1 MKLLTLS
8 DLKHFWTNAVQKIP
22 IKISDLQDDVDMLT
36 SHEDL
41 HLEDLPNDSPNIIF
55 ENNTPSYTWREMP
68 HGDLIDWSYFGN
80 PYDQELT
87 FLTSSSKI
95 IYKNNSNSQNT
106 CELAFGQSKVE
117 TKTILTMNYYYG
129 SNDTNEPDDDSNY
142 VSSSLVFTLSPGYN
156 NFASPTFDETEY
168 SYSDV
173 SPDGDNYYLGRKN
186 PFKAICAK
194 DFMFESEGNYFS
206 LMSTLEEMY
215 GSLGTHIADTDIHV
229 TSSDKTSWNTVT
241 SKANDSDVVHKTG
254 DETIAGVK
262 TFSDDTYI
270 KSLNFTSEVASQ
282 SSSGGSTLPLIA
294 TVTYT
299 GQTESKS
306 ARINLRISANGTKT
320 FYPHENNQYSLGT
333 ASKKWSEVRA
343 YQYYYGSSDIE
354 FSDKFVTT
362 DTTQTIS
369 GVKSFSNDTYITSL
383 NFTNNVA
390 SPSSSSSSVMPIINT
405 VTYTSGDTSVVARL
419 NFRVTANGDKSL
431 YPHEN
436 NQYYL
441 GLTSRKW
448 KEIHATEYY
457 YGSSDTEFSSKF
469 VTTDTAQ
476 TISGAKTLTDIL
488 TGTALDCTRVRSK
501 SDPQAY
507 IVFRQND
514 QALPGS
520 IVIRASDG
528 TGTSLHIAGGSFRSY
543 TDNTVSLGTSSYKW
557 TNVATN
563 AINGLNPSSLSMPDL
578 ANGIDISSYITTGDT
593 DNNYTPSV
601 NGWIWIRLIGNG
613 ASIIQGDFGINSSY
627 VTNNLTSEKWVE
639 TNLFVTKNVQS
650 IIRCRGIT
658 GIVSAYFYPCLG
670 NV

>member
-22 IKISDLQDDVDMLT
+22 IKISDLRDDV
-36 SHEDL
+36 
-41 HLEDLPNDSPNIIF
+41 
-55 ENNTPSYTWREMP
+55 
-68 HGDLIDWSYFGN
+68 
-80 PYDQELT
+80 
-87 FLTSSSKI
+87 
-95 IYKNNSNSQNT
+95 
-106 CELAFGQSKVE
+106 A
-117 TKTILTMNYYYG
+117 
-129 SNDTNEPDDDSNY
+129 
-142 VSSSLVFTLSPGYN
+142 
-156 NFASPTFDETEY
+156 
-168 SYSDV
+168 
-173 SPDGDNYYLGRKN
+173 
-186 PFKAICAK
+186 
-194 DFMFESEGNYFS
+194 
-206 LMSTLEEMY
+206 
-215 GSLGTHIADTDIHV
+215 LGTHIADTDIHV

-362 DTTQTIS
+362 DSTQTIS

-390 SPSSSSSSVMPIINT
+390 SPSSSGSSIMPIINT

-419 NFRVTANGDKSL
+419 NFRVTADGTKSL

-441 GLTSRKW
+441 GLQSRKW
-448 KEIHATEYY
+448 KEIHATTYY
-457 YGSSDTEFSSKF
+457 YGSSDAEFSTKF
-469 VTTDTAQ
+469 VTSDTAQ
-476 TISGAKTLTDIL
+476 TITENKTFTKNVKVKNEDVTRGSTTDSGTKAISFTDSSDNELVSISTNKVSNGSTALVFKASSTDNTDALISSSFQFFIAKSGAKVINPTTSEDIAL
-488 TGTALDCTRVRSK
+488 GRTTNKWSDVVTAKV
-501 SDPQAY
+501 
-507 IVFRQND
+507 
-514 QALPGS
+514 
-520 IVIRASDG
+520 
-528 TGTSLHIAGGSFRSY
+528 
-543 TDNTVSLGTSSYKW
+543 
-557 TNVATN
+557 
-563 AINGLNPSSLSMPDL
+563 NGLEPSALGMPDL
-578 ANGIDISSYITTGDT
+578 ANGIDISSYITVVA
-593 DNNYTPSV
+593 NANKESLYTPPA
-601 NGWIWIRLIGNG
+601 NGWICVRLSRTSG
-613 ASIIQGDFGINSSY
+613 ALGVLLIQGGMASSGKNIEVESGVTTADAVLPVVSGVQVSINSA
-627 VTNNLTSEKWVE
+627 LAD
-639 TNLFVTKNVQS
+639 
-650 IIRCRGIT
+650 